1 MIISLIRQTTTLAIA
16 AAATLVTIAASA
28 APADAA
34 PVDAAPARYVA
45 VELGRY
51 NLASDTGRDRA
62 ADRLRRAVAQ
72 VCDQGETRSL
82 SAQTAARACEAETL
96 ARVLPRLDTRVA
108 MARAGR
114 TDVAANELRRNP
126 ADIAAEPAAEAA
138 AVRR

>member
-16 AAATLVTIAASA
+16 VAATLVTITASA
-28 APADAA
+28 APAEARHVE
-34 PVDAAPARYVA
+34 VDI
-45 VELGRY
+45 GRY

-82 SAQTAARACEAETL
+82 SAQAAARACETETL
-96 ARVLPRLDTRVA
+96 ARVMPRLDTRVA
-108 MARAGR
+108 MARAGS

-126 ADIAAEPAAEAA
+126 ADITAEPAA
-138 AVRR
+138 VRR

>member
-34 PVDAAPARYVA
+34 PVDAAPTRYVA

-72 VCDQGETRSL
+72 VCDQGEMRSL
-82 SAQTAARACEAETL
+82 SAKAAAQICKTETL
-96 ARVLPRLDTRVA
+96 ARVMPRLETRVA
-108 MARAGR
+108 MARAAS
-114 TDVAANELRRNP
+114 TAVAANELRRNP
-126 ADIAAEPAAEAA
+126 ADIAAEPAP
-138 AVRR
+138 VRR

>member
-28 APADAA
+28 APAGAA
-34 PVDAAPARYVA
+34 EARHVEVDI
-45 VELGRY
+45 GRY

>member
-34 PVDAAPARYVA
+34 QARHVA
-45 VELGRY
+45 VDIGRY

-62 ADRLRRAVAQ
+62 TDRLRRAVAQ
-72 VCDQGETRSL
+72 VCDQGEMRSL
-82 SAQTAARACEAETL
+82 SARAAARACETETL
-96 ARVLPRLDTRVA
+96 ARVLPRLDIRVA

-126 ADIAAEPAAEAA
+126 ADVKAEPAP
-138 AVRR
+138 VRR